1 MGQEGASGGGV
12 NFDAYG
18 KRALIRVLKRLR
30 SRQVDDG
37 YETYIDKIIPMMVHS
52 LLPLRRCLNL
62 LAKRS
67 FGHMVDSERTVGSFV
82 LILNPGIRLQR
93 M

>member
-1 MGQEGASGGGV
+1 MTFRKNSSEAKVGQEGGEV

-37 YETYIDKIIPMMVHS
+37 YETYIDKIIPMMVHN

-62 LAKRS
+62 LANRC
-67 FGHMVDSERTVGSFV
+67 DTVLWPYDRF
-82 LILNPGIRLQR
+82 
-93 M
+93 